1 MSANTLP
8 ELDRAFKS
16 YASFVDNL
24 LAGRCDPAVA
34 AQVVSVVAD
43 LEEALRRQA
52 RDETEIEL
60 RLTTLEE
67 SVLQQLEFISATLK
81 HRPD

>member
-16 YASFVDNL
+16 YASFVADF
-24 LAGRCDPAVA
+24 LAGQCDPAVA
-34 AQVVSVVAD
+34 GQVVSVVAG
-43 LEEALRRQA
+43 LEEALHRQA

-60 RLTTLEE
+60 RLTDLETE
-67 SVLQQLEFISATLK
+67 LVRRLEAIERTIAEALE
-81 HRPD
+81 

>member
-1 MSANTLP
+1 MSAHTLP

-16 YASFVDNL
+16 YASFVDSL

-34 AQVVSVVAD
+34 AQVVSVVAG

-60 RLTTLEE
+60 RLTALEE
-67 SVLQQLEFISATLK
+67 GVLQQLEFISATLT